1 MADINIQ
8 RKKKSLSPWLAVLLA
23 LVVLGLIWFFFFRAD
38 PEQPV
43 DAIPPTN
50 TTQPLGATSD
60 TSAAADTKAMEDM
73 ANEVAATPEAFYA
86 FATDSARSVTDYG
99 RRGLHLLTGVLVSLA
114 DRDDLR
120 QDPTVQERRND
131 LTSATSRL
139 EEPGTSL
146 RPGFT
151 ATAAMLQAIQQKAYP
166 EQAAPVNR
174 LTKQADALS
183 GRDEPAQQEM
193 QRAFFSQAAQ
203 ILKSFS

>member
-23 LVVLGLIWFFFFRAD
+23 LIVLGLVWFFFFRAD

-43 DAIPPTN
+43 DTIPPTN
-50 TTQPLGATSD
+50 TAQPLGATRD
-60 TSAAADTKAMEDM
+60 TAGTSNQAMDAM
-73 ANEVAATPEAFYA
+73 ANEEAATPEAFYT
-86 FATDSARSVTDYG
+86 FAADSAGSVANYG
-99 RRGLHLLTGVLVSLA
+99 RHGLRLLTGVLVSLA

-120 QDPTVQERRND
+120 QDATVQEKRND

-139 EEPGTSL
+139 DEPGTSL

-166 EQAAPVNR
+166 EQAGPVNR
-174 LTKQADALS
+174 LTEQAATLS
-183 GRDEPAQQEM
+183 GRDEPAQQEL
-193 QRAFFSQAAQ
+193 QRAFFRQAAQ